1 MEFRYRI
8 NPNPNTQ
15 QSITMTLALVIPPH
29 HQLFDQVFLAII
41 PPAPATIGLPS
52 RLHRFFKYILVD
64 IIILDI
70 YNNNNRCGNRSTT
83 QQHIYI

>member
-1 MEFRYRI
+1 MVFRYRI

-41 PPAPATIGLPS
+41 PPALATIGLPS
-52 RLHRFFKYILVD
+52 RLHRFKYISK
-64 IIILDI
+64 I
-70 YNNNNRCGNRSTT
+70 
-83 QQHIYI
+83 